1 MCNKLK
7 RNSSKNRIVRRFKNL
22 REKGEKALIPFITAG
37 YPDLKY
43 TEDLIFE
50 LEEKGAD
57 IIELGI
63 PFSDPLA
70 DGPVIQTASY
80 RALRRG
86 VTLEKTIKFV
96 EKIRKKTSIPLIFMG
111 YYNSIFKFGEK
122 KFVHQAS
129 EAGVDGVII
138 ADLPPEEAKD
148 IQQYAMKNNLA
159 LIFLLTPVSSDDRI
173 KLVCNSSEGF
183 IYCVSYT
190 GVTGQKGKEEKMLK
204 SFIKKV
210 RSFTSTPVAI
220 GFGIYSPVEARKLS
234 SLADGII
241 VGSAII
247 RKIMENEGGKDAV
260 KKVGEFV
267 YSLSQAV
274 KG

>member
-96 EKIRKKTSIPLIFMG
+96 EKIRTEKG
-111 YYNSIFKFGEK
+111 NVNSHG
-122 KFVHQAS
+122 
-129 EAGVDGVII
+129 
-138 ADLPPEEAKD
+138 
-148 IQQYAMKNNLA
+148 
-159 LIFLLTPVSSDDRI
+159 LLLVAATGFEPVTLRI
-173 KLVCNSSEGF
+173 
-183 IYCVSYT
+183 
-190 GVTGQKGKEEKMLK
+190 
-204 SFIKKV
+204 
-210 RSFTSTPVAI
+210 
-220 GFGIYSPVEARKLS
+220 
-234 SLADGII
+234 
-241 VGSAII
+241 
-247 RKIMENEGGKDAV
+247 
-260 KKVGEFV
+260 
-267 YSLSQAV
+267 
-274 KG
+274 